1 MNERDIF
8 AEPLS
13 EDELADLARLA
24 SVERLFS
31 WKSRSAREYRGLRGC
46 AGEDELLRLMAREPR
61 LIRRPIAVRGGRA
74 VVGFDS
80 GALEALMEG

>member
-8 AEPLS
+8 AAPLS

-24 SVERLFS
+24 SVEELFS
-31 WKSRSAREYRGLRGC
+31 WKSRSAREYRGLRGRV
-46 AGEDELLRLMAREPR
+46 GEDELLRLMAREPR